1 VHIGDNL
8 YVSTA
13 ADTTISANECAQQ
26 QQALSILLQSSTTH
40 TDTAATST
48 DSATT
53 SAAVRMLAQQVYG
66 TASSYSG
73 GYTGDSYTS
82 DSYSSDMTWPEK
94 ALLLA
99 IEAGE
104 TPACASS
111 SSTITGGGS
120 SKSALL
126 QSSSAATALRIA
138 NEKDQVCT

>member
-1 VHIGDNL
+1 L
-8 YVSTA
+8 YVSIAAGSTTA
-13 ADTTISANECAQQ
+13 ANTSEQQ
-26 QQALSILLQSSTTH
+26 QQALSILLQSSTRH

-53 SAAVRMLAQQVYG
+53 TAAVRILAQQVYG

-73 GYTGDSYTS
+73 GYTGDSLTC

-104 TPACASS
+104 TPACATNSS
-111 SSTITGGGS
+111 IAGGS

-138 NEKDQVCT
+138 NEKDQVCAKL